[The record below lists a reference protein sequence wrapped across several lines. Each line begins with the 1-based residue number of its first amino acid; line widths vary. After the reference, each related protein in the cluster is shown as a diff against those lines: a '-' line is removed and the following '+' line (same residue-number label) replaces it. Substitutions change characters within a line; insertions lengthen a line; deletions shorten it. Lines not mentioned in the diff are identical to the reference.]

1 MRYYDDKYGTTYRL
15 PNYWI
20 GNWIDCQSPENIFDI
35 ELSILRKIKNKRTV
49 TLNDDEVS
57 YIREPLLIFSYEYHM
72 ELIGLELSKKIKTEK
87 DKEELISLI
96 EEMKEILDNMR
107 VFGFDTCERYFMETE
122 EAAKEQLA
130 GAA

>member
-1 MRYYDDKYGTTYRL
+1 
-15 PNYWI
+15 
-20 GNWIDCQSPENIFDI
+20 
-35 ELSILRKIKNKRTV
+35 
-49 TLNDDEVS
+49 
-57 YIREPLLIFSYEYHM
+57 M